1 MIAAVNAEADSIA
14 AGDGGALAQIGS
26 EGDDP
31 NVTPSVVT
39 AAQIAAITGVTGVD
53 PANEAAYQAYIDN
66 NPDLFSEPDATLAEV
81 QAMID
86 AVNANAEPGGEAGI
100 LAQIG
105 TEADAGTVST
115 VTAEQLAALTGITG
129 VDPAKEGDYQQYIAN
144 NPDAFASPATLA
156 EVQAMI
162 DELNM
167 GLPAGM
173 AISNADQTKI
183 VVSLYDDNYLP
194 YTAPTGPATT
204 NVVSPDGTT
213 ETLVDIQ
220 GVIGTLGSGDEL
232 TVSLSYSATV
242 AVAYPAV
249 NKVVSVPSTYIEGGG
264 GPIDLIFDY
273 PAGTTVVGTGTIT
286 ATIYAAS
293 TLNVKKLDINAGLG
307 NDRRGIQIAQFSLA
321 ADDSGGSGTVG
332 VNIMA
337 GIPDRMFGKADN
349 TGSTTSHNFIYLPLT
364 AANGQ
369 VWLNNNL
376 GAHYNHVDHPSFNPA
391 KQAEDPEDHLAWGS
405 LFQWGRKPD
414 GHELVT
420 YTSNART
427 SGWIITNKTSVR
439 SNDPNHALVIDND
452 FIYPA
457 WFTDGDYTRWD
468 GVDAANNPCPE
479 GFKVPSESDWLQI
492 PRNTLFTDPL
502 IADLKFTNHLWRYLS
517 HHTHDIYAVQAHYW
531 TSRIATSTTDRSFI
545 QIVGPNAVIAFLD
558 GTYGLT
564 DGNAV
569 RCIQD

>member
-1 MIAAVNAEADSIA
+1 AFTCAVNVPT
-14 AGDGGALAQIGS
+14 GT
-26 EGDDP
+26 
-31 NVTPSVVT
+31 VTPSQAVV
-39 AAQIAAITGVTGVD
+39 GVTQEIQANVTKAGTYSMTT
-53 PANEAAYQAYIDN
+53 NEANGITFAN
-66 NPDLFSEPDATLAEV
+66 SGTLASTGIQSITLTGTGTATTEGTFTYTLNTSP
-81 QAMID
+81 ACSFD
-86 AVNANAEPGGEAGI
+86 REA
-100 LAQIG
+100 
-105 TEADAGTVST
+105 VST
-115 VTAEQLAALTGITG
+115 
-129 VDPAKEGDYQQYIAN
+129 
-144 NPDAFASPATLA
+144 S
-156 EVQAMI
+156 
-162 DELNM
+162 
-167 GLPAGM
+167 LPAGM
-173 AISNADQTKI
+173 AITNADQTKI

-194 YTAPTGPATT
+194 YTAPTGPAIT

-242 AVAYPAV
+242 AVAYPEV

-307 NDRRGIQIAQFSLA
+307 NDNKGIQIAQFSLA
-321 ADDSGGSGTVG
+321 ANDSGGSGTVG

-337 GIPDRMFGKADN
+337 GIIDRMFGKADN
-349 TGSTTSHNFIYLPLT
+349 TGSTTSHNFIYVPVT

-391 KQAEDPEDHLAWGS
+391 QQAENPEDHLAWGS

-420 YTSNART
+420 YTNNVRNSTGKTLT
-427 SGWIITNKTSVR
+427 SKTTVR
-439 SNDPNHALVIDND
+439 SNNPNHALVIDND
-452 FIYPA
+452 FTFPA
-457 WFTDGDYTRWD
+457 WFTDGDYTRCD

-492 PRNTLFTDPL
+492 PRSTLFTDPL
-502 IADLKFTNHLWRYLS
+502 IADVKFTSHLWRYLS
-517 HHTHDIYAVQAHYW
+517 HATYDIYAPLSAYW
-531 TSRIATSTTDRSFI
+531 TSRTGTTNTDRGFI
-545 QIVGPNAVIAFLD
+545 QRVGPTAIGSFLD
-558 GTYGLT
+558 GNYGLT
-564 DGNAV
+564 DGNPV